1 MHSGLAEPG
10 GAVGCGK
17 SPWALV
23 EAKVGRPPVTQPASW
38 LSVYYLDEVK
48 RAPNTV
54 EGKVVQV
61 F

>member
-10 GAVGCGK
+10 GAAGCGK
-17 SPWALV
+17 SPWARV

-38 LSVYYLDEVK
+38 FPVHYLAEVK
-48 RAPNTV
+48 KAPNTV
-54 EGKVVQV
+54 KGKLVCV